1 MPKPNSA
8 SKWRAIFSSAVPSR
22 TPSPKPLK
30 KNMHKYLR
38 FGLATVAATI
48 LSFQAHAAQLQGKVV
63 GVSDGDTIT
72 VLEDGRN
79 RHHVRLTG
87 IDAPEKNQ
95 PFGQVSKQSLS
106 NLVFGKIVTVT
117 YDKEDRYG
125 RILGRVGTPDG
136 QNANLQQIQK
146 GMAWHYKHYERDQP
160 QKERRDYAEAERV
173 AQQSKAG
180 LWVDKNPTP
189 PWDWRRE
196 TR

>member
-1 MPKPNSA
+1 MRTITQILMA
-8 SKWRAIFSSAVPSR
+8 SIASV
-22 TPSPKPLK
+22 L
-30 KNMHKYLR
+30 L
-38 FGLATVAATI
+38 VA
-48 LSFQAHAAQLQGKVV
+48 QVQAAQLQGKVV
-63 GVSDGDTIT
+63 GVADGDTIT
-72 VLEDGRN
+72 VLENGRN
-79 RHHVRLTG
+79 RHRVRLAG
-87 IDAPEKNQ
+87 IDAPEKHQ

-160 QKERRDYAEAERV
+160 QKERREYAEAERV

-180 LWVDKNPTP
+180 LGVDKNPTP

-196 TR
+196 SASTSRP